1 MHAASGGHTRF
12 QTIKKLKLLEHLN
25 DAYILSMPMFA
36 TWKYVIMERIIVF
49 MRNRESAFR

>member
-1 MHAASGGHTRF
+1 MYAASGGHTRF
-12 QTIKKLKLLEHLN
+12 QTIKKSKLLENLN

-49 MRNRESAFR
+49 MRNRESAF